1 MKLSSITNKQQ
12 EILKLLY
19 KYRFLNRIQIQQ
31 LMNHKDKK
39 RVIVWLRDLRKKQY
53 IEWIYSTDFVE
64 KTKPA
69 IYYLSLNGMMTVVTS
84 IH

>member
-69 IYYLSLNGMMTVVTS
+69 IYY